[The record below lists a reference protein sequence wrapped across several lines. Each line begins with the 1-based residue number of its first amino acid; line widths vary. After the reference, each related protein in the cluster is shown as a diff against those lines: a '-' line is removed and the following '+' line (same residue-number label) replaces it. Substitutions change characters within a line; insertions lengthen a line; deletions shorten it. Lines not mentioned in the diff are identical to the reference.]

1 MKKDYLTSKDVAA
14 ALDVS
19 QITVSRWRK
28 KGYGPAWLKIG
39 GVFRYPRAE
48 FEAWM
53 AEHMTVAA

>member
-28 KGYGPAWLKIG
+28 KGYGPVWLKIG
-39 GVFRYPRAE
+39 GVFRYPRTE